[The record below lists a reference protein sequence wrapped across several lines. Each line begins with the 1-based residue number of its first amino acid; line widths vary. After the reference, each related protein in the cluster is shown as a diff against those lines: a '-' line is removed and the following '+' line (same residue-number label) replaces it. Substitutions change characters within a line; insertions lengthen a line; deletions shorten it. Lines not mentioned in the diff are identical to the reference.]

1 MPRTPTPHTANSEAE
16 QALQSWQIDY
26 TKRSD
31 GTIFV
36 AGDINL
42 WNKNLSQLP
51 DLSQVVVQGNFICD
65 NNNLTSLQ
73 GAPRAVGGN
82 FSCDH
87 NQLKNLQGAPKT
99 VGGYFSCSHN
109 QLADLYGGPQT
120 VGGGFWCKHNNLM
133 SLHGAP
139 SSVGGDFECYANR
152 LTSLYGAPASVGGD
166 FVCYDNLLTHLIGAP
181 AHVGGS
187 FWCENNKLITLKG
200 APLSVGHEFRCHGN
214 PDLASLHHA
223 PEKFRVI
230 YSDWGVYNSWSQV
243 PEKIRSTPDSATAAQ
258 TAQDIGVMQ
267 PASNIRRRAP
277 KGP

>member
-1 MPRTPTPHTANSEAE
+1 MQTTPTSHPPLSDAE
-16 QALQSWQIDY
+16 QALQSWQIEY

-51 DLSQVVVQGNFICD
+51 DLSAVVVQGNFICD
-65 NNNLTSLQ
+65 NNNLTSLK

-87 NQLKNLQGAPKT
+87 NVLKDLQGAPKT

-109 QLADLYGGPQT
+109 ELGDLYGAPQT
-120 VGGGFWCKHNNLM
+120 VGGGFWCKYNNLI
-133 SLHGAP
+133 SLNGAP
-139 SSVGGDFECYANR
+139 SSVGGDFECPYNR
-152 LTSLYGAPASVGGD
+152 LGSLQGAPASIGGD
-166 FVCYDNLLTHLIGAP
+166 FVCYDNLLTNLLGAP
-181 AHVGGS
+181 ARVGGS
-187 FWCENNKLITLKG
+187 FWCENNHLVTLEG
-200 APLSVGHEFRCHGN
+200 APLSVGNEFRCHDN
-214 PDLASLHHA
+214 PALASLAHA
-223 PEKFRVI
+223 PEVFRVM
-230 YSDWGVYNSWSQV
+230 YTNWGAFNSWAQV
-243 PEKIRSTPDSATAAQ
+243 PENIKTSSASAAPAQ

-267 PASNIRRRAP
+267 PASTIRRRAP